1 MALLRDGNPN
11 NTEDLRVFETEILR
25 VAHVE
30 AIDLDAKLRLATDEV
45 SYEVIDILLDR
56 AAANDPRGAARRAI
70 GVSDVVVT
78 PQLRRWHALHT
89 LKVVYRDSYNN
100 QLNDRYRTKWK
111 EYREL
116 SLEAREQTA
125 RFGIGITA
133 NPIPR
138 SRIPVFSYVPGLRP
152 SVVYYVQTSWLDSL
166 GEEGSPS
173 VLTTY
178 QTPEGSEMAIG
189 VENPPPNV
197 TGWNVYVGLSESSL
211 TKQNSSTLTLPETFV
226 VAPGG
231 LMIGQT
237 PSDGQLPD
245 TYVVGG
251 RTLRRG

>member
-30 AIDLDAKLRLATDEV
+30 AIDLDAKLRLAAGEV
-45 SYEVIDILLDR
+45 SYEVIDTLVDR
-56 AAANDPRGAARRAI
+56 AAANDPRSASRRSI

-111 EYREL
+111 EYRDL
-116 SLEAREQTA
+116 SQEAREQTA
-125 RFGIGITA
+125 RFGIGIVT

-138 SRIPVFSYVPGLRP
+138 GQVPVFSNVPGLRP
-152 SVVYYVQTSWLDSL
+152 STIYYVQVSWLHSR
-166 GEEGSPS
+166 GGEGSPS

-189 VENPPPNV
+189 VENAPPDI

-211 TKQNSSTLTLPETFV
+211 TKQNSSVLTLAETFV
-226 VAPGG
+226 VTPGELLVG
-231 LMIGQT
+231 ET
-237 PSDGQLPD
+237 PGDGQAPD

-251 RTLRRG
+251 RTLRRR